1 MRFGQ
6 LEIKVIAAR
15 ILRDLTLRPVPGY
28 RLRIRQTPT
37 LGPRDGLPMI
47 VTAR

>member
-6 LEIKVIAAR
+6 AEIRAIARAVTER
-15 ILRDLTLRPVPGY
+15 FRVELPPGF

-37 LGPRDGLPMI
+37 LGPHGGLPVQI
-47 VTAR
+47 RV